1 RSASKAC
8 RLGMTAPDIVNVSE
22 AIIDESFAPDRSR
35 IYSVLSCRGRI
46 TCAEK
51 DILAFDSLM
60 HQVHGPG

>member
-1 RSASKAC
+1 
-8 RLGMTAPDIVNVSE
+8 MTAPDIVNVSE